1 MKSDFGFFNVL
12 KINGENFQIAKSKEM
27 GKTGKPIEQ
36 FNSNDFEQEAVG
48 VKAKESEAYQKS
60 FVLEYSLMEIHT
72 EKIMSL

>member
-1 MKSDFGFFNVL
+1 
-12 KINGENFQIAKSKEM
+12 M